1 MKNSVGDGF
10 RGASISIGKRS
21 YNSENAARAYQTQ
34 LWHRNSRL
42 LLPEFNLR
50 SLTFEYPEEKVVDEH
65 EDLQPGQYTFR
76 DEILKGKDP
85 LKSLT
90 EKIVYQED
98 VETIN
103 IWWYVTSIEE
113 SYNLFQEIFSK
124 LRCLIWMVRSKK
136 PLSLKN
142 ST

>member
-50 SLTFEYPEEKVVDEH
+50 LLTFEYPEEKVVDEH

-113 SYNLFQEIFSK
+113 SYNLFQ
-124 LRCLIWMVRSKK
+124 
-136 PLSLKN
+136 
-142 ST
+142 